1 MKKTLIALAVAA
13 SAAVSGSAMAW
24 TANGTGGSVDLGGTL
39 TPVEKVTP
47 WEVKVGAAVN
57 GLNGSIQKGATT
69 VEIPVGKHIPILAI
83 RNSEVFN
90 GQPGII
96 PVINYGGAIDTANF
110 TDNTTALTLNVNGD
124 AGKIGVLTA
133 PLYASAIEKAAW
145 GGKVEAKYLAASRAT
160 GAAFTGGVPAS
171 VDGVTISGAYEV
183 MAQLFPDIWE
193 NENPAAATSW
203 DKWDNEIF
211 GDPTVKYSASY
222 ASGIRDFAKITIKL
236 DAPAANDSINW
247 TAQLPVTVSYQ

>member
-39 TPVEKVTP
+39 TPIEKVTP
-47 WEVKVGAAVN
+47 WEVEVGAAVN

-69 VEIPVGKHIPILAI
+69 VEIPVGKNIPVLAI
-83 RNSEVFN
+83 RNNAVFN
-90 GQPGII
+90 GQPGIV
-96 PVINYGGAIDTANF
+96 PVINYGGAINTANF

-124 AGKIGVLTA
+124 AGRIGVLTA
-133 PLYASAIEKAAW
+133 PLYASAIEKVAW
-145 GGKVEAKYLAASRAT
+145 GNNVDVKYLAASQPT
-160 GAAFTGGVPAS
+160 GAFAGGVPTS
-171 VDGVTISGAYEV
+171 VDAVTISGAYEA
-183 MAQLFPDIWE
+183 MAQLFSDIWK
-193 NENPAAATSW
+193 NEIPEAGTSW
-203 DKWDNEIF
+203 VKGDNESF
-211 GDPTVKYSASY
+211 ADPSVKYSASY

-247 TAQLPVTVSYQ
+247 SAQLPVTVSYQ

>member
-57 GLNGSIQKGATT
+57 GLDGSIQKGATT
-69 VEIPVGKHIPILAI
+69 VEIPVGKNIPVLAI
-83 RNSEVFN
+83 RNNAVFN
-90 GQPGII
+90 GQPGIV
-96 PVINYGGAIDTANF
+96 PVINYGGAIDTAKF

-145 GGKVEAKYLAASRAT
+145 GDNNVEVKYLAASQST
-160 GAAFTGGVPAS
+160 GAFAGGVPAS
-171 VDGVTISGAYEV
+171 VDGVIISGAYEV
-183 MAQLFPDIWE
+183 MAQLFSDIWE
-193 NENPAAATSW
+193 NENPAGGTSW
-203 DKWDNEIF
+203 DKGDNEGF
-211 GDPTVKYSASY
+211 ADPSVKYSASY

-247 TAQLPVTVSYQ
+247 SAQLPVTVSYQ